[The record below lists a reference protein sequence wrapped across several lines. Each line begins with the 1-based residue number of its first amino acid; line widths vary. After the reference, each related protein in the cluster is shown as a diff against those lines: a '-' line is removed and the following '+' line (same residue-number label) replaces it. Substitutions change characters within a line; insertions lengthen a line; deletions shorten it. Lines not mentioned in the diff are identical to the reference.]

1 MHIPL
6 IRLTAT
12 AVLGTAIHAHA
23 AGQEPVARQLDEVV
37 VTAARTQ
44 TPVNQIGSNV
54 TVVTAEQ
61 IAERQYVDVADVLRY
76 VAGLDVI
83 RNGGVGQT
91 TSVFMRGADA
101 RFSLVLI
108 DGIEANDP
116 ANPGGQFD
124 FANLMV
130 DQIDRIEV
138 VRGGE
143 SAIYGSDAIGGVIN
157 IITKKGEGKPQ
168 AQLSAQ
174 GGTYDEFKVGGDS
187 SGSLGPVNYQ
197 FSASRFENRGFSAA
211 ARDLG
216 NGERDGYRNTTVT
229 AGLNGKP
236 LDDLDLDWTLHYNQ
250 GHTKLDNCGGR
261 GCDDPNNRST
271 TSQLFTRGQG
281 KLSLFDGRWQQ
292 TLGVTLSSTDRQ
304 LLNPYD
310 PLNPFVFGSNF
321 DGQKVKV
328 SWLNDVALTD
338 KQVLTFGGEDEQD
351 AITSD
356 STFLQGSTTS
366 AEGPLDKSMNTGGVF
381 LQHRARIQDNW
392 FSTAGIRYDDNNISG
407 SKVTWRTSQSIAVDR
422 IGLRIKGNYGTGF
435 KVPTLYQLF
444 APPTVFTVQGQE
456 PIVFPA
462 LGNPNLTPERSRN
475 WDIGLEQTLW
485 QDRALVGASYFHN
498 DYYNLIEV
506 LDFSEGYVNVGRA
519 KADGAE
525 VFLQLDPWD
534 RLSLRGQ
541 YTYMDTEQLPDAANP
556 QDELYGGQSLLRR
569 PRNKGTFEAI
579 VRPTEAS
586 TVNLNVVAV
595 GRKDDIDFAVFP
607 AQRVTV
613 PGYVIFNATARYSV
627 NEHVELFARAI
638 NLLNKTYQEV
648 YGYGTAG
655 VSGFAGFNLR
665 F

>member
-1 MHIPL
+1 
-6 IRLTAT
+6 
-12 AVLGTAIHAHA
+12 
-23 AGQEPVARQLDEVV
+23 
-37 VTAARTQ
+37 
-44 TPVNQIGSNV
+44 
-54 TVVTAEQ
+54 
-61 IAERQYVDVADVLRY
+61 
-76 VAGLDVI
+76 
-83 RNGGVGQT
+83 
-91 TSVFMRGADA
+91 
-101 RFSLVLI
+101 
-108 DGIEANDP
+108 
-116 ANPGGQFD
+116 
-124 FANLMV
+124 
-130 DQIDRIEV
+130 
-138 VRGGE
+138 
-143 SAIYGSDAIGGVIN
+143 
-157 IITKKGEGKPQ
+157 
-168 AQLSAQ
+168 
-174 GGTYDEFKVGGDS
+174 
-187 SGSLGPVNYQ
+187 
-197 FSASRFENRGFSAA
+197 
-211 ARDLG
+211 
-216 NGERDGYRNTTVT
+216 
-229 AGLNGKP
+229 
-236 LDDLDLDWTLHYNQ
+236 
-250 GHTKLDNCGGR
+250 
-261 GCDDPNNRST
+261 
-271 TSQLFTRGQG
+271 
-281 KLSLFDGRWQQ
+281 
-292 TLGVTLSSTDRQ
+292 
-304 LLNPYD
+304 
-310 PLNPFVFGSNF
+310 
-321 DGQKVKV
+321 
-328 SWLNDVALTD
+328 
-338 KQVLTFGGEDEQD
+338 VLTFGGEDEQD

-356 STFLQGSTTS
+356 STFLQGNTSS

-381 LQHRARIQDNW
+381 LQHRARIQDHW

-462 LGNPNLTPERSRN
+462 LGNPDLTPERSRN

-485 QDRALVGASYFHN
+485 QDRALLGASYFHN

-556 QDELYGGQSLLRR
+556 QDDLYGGQSLLRR

-586 TVNLNVVAV
+586 TVNLNVIAV